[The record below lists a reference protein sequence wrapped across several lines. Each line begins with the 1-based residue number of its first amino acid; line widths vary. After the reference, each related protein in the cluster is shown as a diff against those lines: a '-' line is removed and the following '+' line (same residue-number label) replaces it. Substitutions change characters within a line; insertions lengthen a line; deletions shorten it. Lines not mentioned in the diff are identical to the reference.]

1 MDDDGSKENITSTM
15 TLTSSSKMK
24 RRPSTGSVQTAK
36 SNTSLM
42 KKVLEQPHQSS
53 STDSD
58 SSSSSL
64 VEDFFHLFH
73 LEENESQEGQEGQG
87 GRGERNTAK
96 NEAEVEEESEESD
109 GKGEENFAFAVQL
122 EQAIGR
128 GLLWSA
134 LYVFDLWSLAL
145 WFTVFCGDF
154 GGSSGSPKSAKKF

>member
-42 KKVLEQPHQSS
+42 KKVLEQPKSS

-73 LEENESQEGQEGQG
+73 LEENESEEGQG
-87 GRGERNTAK
+87 GRGENTAK
-96 NEAEVEEESEESD
+96 NEAEVEEDSED
-109 GKGEENFAFAVQL
+109 DQGKGEENVVFAVQL

-154 GGSSGSPKSAKKF
+154 GSFKSAKKF